1 CGGWAASAHLNGA
14 VIAQGSIKVDQNLKE
29 VQHRDGGVVQ
39 AIGVRQGDRV
49 EAGQTLF
56 WLDDVQTK
64 AELSIIRSQLGEN
77 LGRKARLIAERDN
90 LAAITFPAEFA
101 RFSDE
106 ASQII
111 QGETRLFDGNR
122 TNRESRKEQLE
133 ISIVQ
138 SGEEVKGLEARQVA
152 KVEELRLVELER
164 NKYLGLFQKGF
175 IDGTKVYNINREW
188 ARLLGERG
196 EIEASIAR

>member
-106 ASQII
+106 AAQII

-152 KVEELRLVELER
+152 
-164 NKYLGLFQKGF
+164 
-175 IDGTKVYNINREW
+175 
-188 ARLLGERG
+188 
-196 EIEASIAR
+196 